1 MQMTEHI
8 KLRQDGGVLEIIFAR
23 PEKKNAL
30 SNAMYRAVTEALE
43 RAHNDPAIRVVLF
56 GAEGDAFTAG
66 NDIADFATAAA
77 GQRDELA
84 AFGFITAL
92 GRAEKPIMAAV
103 SGLAVGVGTTMLLHC
118 DLVYVAETATLTTP
132 FVNLAL
138 VPEAASSLLL
148 PDRIGHARAFAMF
161 ALGESLSGREA
172 FALGLA
178 NKVLP
183 RDDVLPAARAAA
195 RKLAAQ
201 PLGAVVATKKLMR
214 ERERILARMTE
225 ESAVFRQR
233 LQTEEAREAFRAFAE
248 RRPPEFTK
256 LAS

>member
-1 MQMTEHI
+1 MTEHI
-8 KLRQDGGVLEIIFAR
+8 KVTQDAGVLEIIFAR

-30 SNAMYRAVTEALE
+30 SNAMYRAITETLE
-43 RAHNDPAIRVVLF
+43 RADKDPGVRVVLF

-66 NDIADFATAAA
+66 NDIADFAGAAA
-77 GQRDELA
+77 GGPRDLA
-84 AFGFITAL
+84 AFDFITAL
-92 GRAEKPIMAAV
+92 GRAEKPIVAAV
-103 SGLAVGVGTTMLLHC
+103 TGLAVGVGTTMLLHC
-118 DLVYVAETATLTTP
+118 DLVYVAETARLTTP

-148 PDRIGHARAFAMF
+148 PGRIGHAQAFAMF
-161 ALGESLSGREA
+161 ALGESLSGAEA
-172 FALGLA
+172 FNLGLA
-178 NKVLP
+178 NKALA
-183 RDDVLPAARAAA
+183 RDDVLSAARAAA

-214 ERERILARMTE
+214 DRERILARMSE
-225 ESAVFRQR
+225 ESAVFGQR
-233 LQTEEAREAFRAFAE
+233 LQTAEAREAFRAFAE

>member
-1 MQMTEHI
+1 SGDRWGTMPRHKGGVSPREVRVSEHI
-8 KLRQDGGVLEIIFAR
+8 KLRQDAGVLEIIFAR

-56 GAEGDAFTAG
+56 SAEGDAFTAG
-66 NDIADFATAAA
+66 NDIADFASAAA

-84 AFGFITAL
+84 ACGFITAL

-103 SGLAVGVGTTMLLHC
+103 SGLAVGGGTAM
-118 DLVYVAETATLTTP
+118 
-132 FVNLAL
+132 
-138 VPEAASSLLL
+138 LL

-201 PLGAVVATKKLMR
+201 PLGAIVATKKLMR
-214 ERERILARMTE
+214 ERERIVARMTE

-248 RRPPEFTK
+248 RRPPEFAK

>member
-1 MQMTEHI
+1 MTEHI
-8 KLRQDGGVLEIIFAR
+8 KVTQDAGVLEIILAR

-30 SNAMYRAVTEALE
+30 SNAMYQAATEALE
-43 RAHNDPAIRVVLF
+43 RADKDPRVRVVLF

-66 NDIADFATAAA
+66 NDIADFAKAAA
-77 GQRDELA
+77 GGPRDLA

-92 GRAEKPIMAAV
+92 GRAEKPIVAAV

-138 VPEAASSLLL
+138 VPEAASSILL
-148 PDRIGHARAFAMF
+148 PSRIGHVRAFAMF
-161 ALGESLSGREA
+161 ALGESLSGPEA
-172 FALGLA
+172 FSLGLV

-183 RDDVLPAARAAA
+183 RDEVLPAARAAA
-195 RKLAAQ
+195 RRLAAQ
-201 PLGAVVATKKLMR
+201 PLGAVIATKKLMR
-214 ERERILARMTE
+214 ERERILARMAE
-225 ESAVFRQR
+225 ESTVFGQR

-248 RRPPEFTK
+248 RRPPQFAK
-256 LAS
+256 IAS

>member
-1 MQMTEHI
+1 MTEHV
-8 KLRQDGGVLEIIFAR
+8 KVRQDGAVLEIIFAR

-30 SNAMYRAVTEALE
+30 SNAMYRTATEALE
-43 RAHNDPAIRVVLF
+43 RAHDDRAVRVILF

-66 NDIADFATAAA
+66 NDIADFASAAA
-77 GQRDELA
+77 GERRDLA
-84 AFGFITAL
+84 AFDFITAL
-92 GRAEKPIMAAV
+92 GRAEKPIVAAV

-118 DLVYVAETATLTTP
+118 DLVYVAETARLTTP

-138 VPEAASSLLL
+138 VPEAASSMLL
-148 PDRIGHARAFAMF
+148 PGRIGHVRAFAMF
-161 ALGESLSGREA
+161 ALGESISGPEA
-172 FALGLA
+172 FSLGLA

-201 PLGAVVATKKLMR
+201 PLGAIIATKKLMR
-214 ERERILARMTE
+214 EREPILARMAQ
-225 ESAVFRQR
+225 ESAVFGQR

-248 RRPPEFTK
+248 RRPPEFAK

>member
-1 MQMTEHI
+1 MTEHI
-8 KLRQDGGVLEIIFAR
+8 KLRQDGAVLEIIFAR

-30 SNAMYRAVTEALE
+30 SNAMYQAATEALE
-43 RAHNDPAIRVVLF
+43 HAQNDPAIRVVLF
-56 GAEGDAFTAG
+56 GAEGDAYTAG
-66 NDIADFATAAA
+66 NDIADFAKAAA
-77 GQRDELA
+77 GEQRDLA
-84 AFGFITAL
+84 AFAFITAL
-92 GRAEKPIMAAV
+92 GRAEKPIVAAV
-103 SGLAVGVGTTMLLHC
+103 TGLAVGVGTTMLLHC

-138 VPEAASSLLL
+138 VPEAASSMLL
-148 PDRIGHARAFAMF
+148 PGRIGHARAFAMF
-161 ALGESLSGREA
+161 ALGESLSGPEA
-172 FALGLA
+172 FTLGLA
-178 NKVLP
+178 NKMLP

-195 RKLAAQ
+195 HKLASQ

-214 ERERILARMTE
+214 DHEHILARMAE
-225 ESAVFRQR
+225 ESAVFGQR